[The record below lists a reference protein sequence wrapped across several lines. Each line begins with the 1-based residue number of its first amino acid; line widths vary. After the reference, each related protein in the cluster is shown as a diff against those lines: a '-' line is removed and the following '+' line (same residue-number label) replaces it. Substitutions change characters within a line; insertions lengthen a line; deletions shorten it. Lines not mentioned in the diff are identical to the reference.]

1 MTYGIFFWFKN
12 NRSSGDQWKGLGE
25 VGFGT
30 WGQTEGVQSHVG
42 MRVICVRVGFAL
54 GGKETLSFFFSFFLL
69 WEELGGIT

>member
-42 MRVICVRVGFAL
+42 MRVRVRKSVTDIM
-54 GGKETLSFFFSFFLL
+54 KIK
-69 WEELGGIT
+69 GII